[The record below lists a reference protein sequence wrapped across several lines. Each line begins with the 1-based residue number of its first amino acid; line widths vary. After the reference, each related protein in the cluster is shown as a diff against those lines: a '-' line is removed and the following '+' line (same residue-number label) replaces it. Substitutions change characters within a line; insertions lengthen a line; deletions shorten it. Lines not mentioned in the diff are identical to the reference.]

1 VSQEN
6 APVVINILDKEYRV
20 SCPENEHEALLESAR
35 YLNSR
40 MREVRDAGKVIGM
53 DRIAIMTAL
62 NIAHELLSCR
72 QRTREFEDE
81 VEPQLLS
88 LQDKIE
94 VILDRSRQLEL

>member
-1 VSQEN
+1 MSQEN
-6 APVVINILDKEYRV
+6 TPVVINILDKEYRV
-20 SCPENEHEALLESAR
+20 SCPEDEHEALLESAH
-35 YLNSR
+35 YLNTR

-62 NIAHELLSCR
+62 NIAHELLSCQ

-94 VILDRSRQLEL
+94 VILDNSRQLEL